1 MKLTFGAELS
11 VKFIYL
17 KCTKHKVFC
26 ISLLCLSIYSVLN
39 LMFCQKSV
47 LNVFLWFAPVFILKN
62 YFHFIKYLAEATGLN
77 DWLIFGG
84 VGGA

>member
-1 MKLTFGAELS
+1 MKL
-11 VKFIYL
+11 IYL
-17 KCTKHKVFC
+17 KCAKHKVLC

-39 LMFCQKSV
+39 LMFCQKSGLNAFFWFTPV
-47 LNVFLWFAPVFILKN
+47 LILKN

-84 VGGA
+84 VRGHSNYY